1 MRVAAASLLAGVAFV
16 AVGCGGGGGG
26 GEALP
31 AAAKVVP
38 ASAPALISIRTDFNS
53 QQFKNALVLLRK
65 FPGAFPALRRAS
77 VENGNVDF
85 ERDVKP
91 ALGPEFDV
99 VWLDFKNGGGNVVGL
114 TQPKDK
120 AKFKALANKGP
131 DKSATGEVNGW
142 SVVADSQSKIDA
154 FRRASSRDKL
164 DGVDLR

>member
-1 MRVAAASLLAGVAFV
+1 MRVVAASLFAAVAFV
-16 AVGCGGGGGG
+16 AAGCGGGG

-38 ASAPALISIRTDFNS
+38 ASAPALISIRTDFDS

-77 VENGNVDF
+77 VENGHVDF

-99 VWLDFKNGGGNVVGL
+99 VW
-114 TQPKDK
+114 P
-120 AKFKALANKGP
+120 
-131 DKSATGEVNGW
+131 
-142 SVVADSQSKIDA
+142 
-154 FRRASSRDKL
+154 
-164 DGVDLR
+164 